1 MPHTATIASQLA
13 QVRQHIADAA
23 AAAGREPSSV
33 RLLAVSKT
41 VGADAVIEAVQAGQT
56 AFGENYIQEGVE
68 KIQALRQ
75 WLAEPAQSGQAAL
88 EWHCIGPIQSNKT
101 RLVAEN
107 FDWVQSVDR
116 LKIAQ
121 RLSEQRPAELPPLQ
135 ICLQV
140 NIDGGA
146 NKSGVSPEDALALAQ
161 RKQRNA
167 HYYDQARLFAR
178 LVATHSARL
187 PSAERLFIATGGGPG
202 IMEAANRGAHEM
214 GALTVGLNIALP
226 HEQHPNPY
234 ITPSLSF
241 KFHYFALRK
250 MHLMMRAKALVAFP
264 GGFGTLDELFEVIT
278 LVQTRKAKPVPI
290 VLFGSEYWH
299 RLFNPAV
306 MIEEGVISEQDLA
319 LFSYVDEPQAAWDVI
334 RNVYGLPLFG

>member
-1 MPHTATIASQLA
+1 MTIQQHSETDNNPAAHAATIASQLA

-23 AAAGREPSSV
+23 AAVGREPDSV

-41 VGADAVIEAVQAGQT
+41 FGADAVIEAVQAGQT

-75 WLAEPAQSGQAAL
+75 WLAEPAQSAQAVL

-121 RLSEQRPAELPPLQ
+121 RLSEQRPADLPPLQ

-161 RKQRNA
+161 A
-167 HYYDQARLFAR
+167 VSRLPR
-178 LVATHSARL
+178 LVL
-187 PSAERLFIATGGGPG
+187 
-202 IMEAANRGAHEM
+202 RG
-214 GALTVGLNIALP
+214 
-226 HEQHPNPY
+226 
-234 ITPSLSF
+234 
-241 KFHYFALRK
+241 
-250 MHLMMRAKALVAFP
+250 LMAIP
-264 GGFGTLDELFEVIT
+264 E
-278 LVQTRKAKPVPI
+278 PVPDDARAREVHARMAALMAQI
-290 VLFGSEYWH
+290 
-299 RLFNPAV
+299 NAV
-306 MIEEGVISEQDLA
+306 GGLPQSLDTLSMGMSADLA
-319 LFSYVDEPQAAWDVI
+319 PAISAGSTMVRVGTGI
-334 RNVYGLPLFG
+334 FGGRG